1 MTDAEIAELK
11 ATVEQLKASL
21 APTPNDAAAVGKW
34 KDEMHQ
40 LRERRAAACLPF
52 SRADLAAMEAA
63 CPDHVAKAIAMR
75 DNRAPQGPS
84 SAGTSGQ
91 LTRVSTSPG
100 IIGSNTGWAREIPLS
115 PPPGVAQADRLM
127 AAEDLEWR
135 RQRVKEQA
143 ELRALMTAPEEKAE

>member
-34 KDEMHQ
+34 RDEMHQ
-40 LRERRAAACLPF
+40 LRERRASAHLPF
-52 SRADLAAMEAA
+52 SRSDLAAMEFA

-91 LTRVSTSPG
+91 TMRVSTSPG
-100 IIGSNTGWAREIPLS
+100 IIGSNTGWSREIPLG
-115 PPPGVAQADRLM
+115 PPPGLRYVDAQLDAQDRR
-127 AAEDLEWR
+127 DLDEKIM
-135 RQRVKEQA
+135 QE
-143 ELRALMTAPEEKAE
+143 ALMKAGEPK